1 MRGGNALAAGARS
14 ELLSGG
20 GISGLPGGECASAAR
35 PRFFLAAA
43 CAGGGASSKY
53 IALGIGGLALVVL
66 LLWGTYS
73 LFFGSLSPEG
83 LGKEVFGAL
92 VDGDAYISDCT
103 AWGYSPKKFKKMA
116 KKLFEANLDQQVENG
131 KITAGERDRRLI
143 EMEKEFEEKFD
154 EKAMEKEAKEARE
167 SLKEVIDEGKNAG
180 LNWSKAEFEFIDDSD
195 FKTSKSE
202 GEDGEESPK
211 GYGSGDLYIVVSE
224 GGKRYKIKMDD
235 CILIPGYGC
244 LNMDVLYW
252 RGEIK

>member
-1 MRGGNALAAGARS
+1 M
-14 ELLSGG
+14 
-20 GISGLPGGECASAAR
+20 I
-35 PRFFLAAA
+35 
-43 CAGGGASSKY
+43 
-53 IALGIGGLALVVL
+53 L

-92 VDGDAYISDCT
+92 VDDDANEYITDCT
-103 AWGYSPKKFKKMA
+103 AWGYSQKKLKKMA
-116 KKLFEANLDQQVENG
+116 AKMFEANLDQQVENG

-167 SLKEVIDEGKNAG
+167 SLKEVIDAGKSAG
-180 LNWSKAEFEFIDDSD
+180 LNWSNAEFEFIDDSD

-202 GEDGEESPK
+202 GEDGEEFPK

-224 GGKRYKIKMDD
+224 GGKRYKIEMDD

-244 LNMDVLYW
+244 LNMDGLYW